1 MPDFMYYFAEGKFKS
16 QADNEKK
23 YGQTKGTGL
32 SEKELLEFLESYSNK
47 NKNENTSNKQ
57 ENTEKPKRLI
67 IKKTMK

>member
-32 SEKELLEFLESYSNK
+32 SEKEILEFLKSYSNK
-47 NKNENTSNKQ
+47 NENTLNKQ